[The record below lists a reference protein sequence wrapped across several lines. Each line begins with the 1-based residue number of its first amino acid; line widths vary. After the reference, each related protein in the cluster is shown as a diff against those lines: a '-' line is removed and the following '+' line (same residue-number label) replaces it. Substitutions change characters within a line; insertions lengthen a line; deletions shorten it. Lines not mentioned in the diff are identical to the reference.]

1 MSDKIWN
8 CRTSRYSKKFYTY
21 FSVEISREYSPQ
33 DIQNEIELFE
43 KYLWDKYYFKDEETT
58 KQTWLQWIKNLLSS
72 TKSQK
77 TPE

>member
-1 MSDKIWN
+1 MSDLIWECKTTKHSN
-8 CRTSRYSKKFYTY
+8 GLYTY
-21 FSVEISREYSPQ
+21 FAIKISRSFNPQ
-33 DIQNEIELFE
+33 DIQNEIESFE

-58 KQTWLQWIKNLLSS
+58 KQTWLQWIKNLLSY